1 MVDMAKY
8 GTIIWLSILALAA
21 GFLIYPA
28 TNSLFLETT
37 ANHPYIMGFVK
48 FAILSMMGEFLA
60 ARLVYGKWTRVR
72 GMMPKMVVWGILG
85 IMIVAMFSLFS
96 HGVDGAAAEGLLF
109 LGGSKLLRALFISSI
124 MNLTFAPVFM
134 ASHRITDLYI
144 DSRYSGKA
152 ISVSQIIGT
161 IDWEKFIK
169 DIVVKTIPLFWIPAH
184 TITFMLPGGYK
195 VLFAASLSIVLGLI
209 LSFAKMKNKG
219 E

>member
-1 MVDMAKY
+1 MSKY
-8 GTIIWLSILALAA
+8 GTIIWLSLLAIAA

-28 TNSLFLETT
+28 TNTLFLEAT
-37 ANHPYIMGFVK
+37 AKHPYIMGFVK
-48 FAILSMMGEFLA
+48 FSILSMMGEFLA
-60 ARLVYGKWTRVR
+60 ARFVYGKWTKIK
-72 GMMPKMVVWGILG
+72 GMIPKMCVWGILG
-85 IMIVAMFSLFS
+85 VMIVAMFSIFS
-96 HGVDGAAAEGLLF
+96 HGVDGAASDGLLY
-109 LGGSKLLRALFISSI
+109 LNGSRLLRAFLISAI

-144 DSRYSGKA
+144 DSRYAGKA
-152 ISVSQIIGT
+152 TSVSEIIAT
-161 IDWEKFIK
+161 TDWGKFIK

-184 TITFMLPGGYK
+184 TITFLLPGGYK